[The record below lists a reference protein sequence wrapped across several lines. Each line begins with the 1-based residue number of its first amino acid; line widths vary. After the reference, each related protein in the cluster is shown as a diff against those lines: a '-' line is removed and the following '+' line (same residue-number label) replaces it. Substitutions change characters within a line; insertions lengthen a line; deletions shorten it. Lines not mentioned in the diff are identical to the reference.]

1 VLVSLPASA
10 VPSERG
16 RHGGDLTKA
25 CKGDTMDINT
35 LTFAFVIGALAVIGV
50 IVYRKASKLPG

>member
-1 VLVSLPASA
+1 
-10 VPSERG
+10 
-16 RHGGDLTKA
+16 
-25 CKGDTMDINT
+25 MDINT